1 MDDNSI
7 TIKYGKYVSKLH
19 TFTKLL
25 KVIIN
30 SMSHHVDQINM
41 HT

>member
-7 TIKYGKYVSKLH
+7 TIKYGNYVSKLH
-19 TFTKLL
+19 TFTKL